1 MTRIHEGLLN
11 LFSIAPPLLSMKY
24 LAFNSLF
31 RLLAQSRVQGGF
43 VEMAE
48 CHTKVIVSLYFL

>member
-1 MTRIHEGLLN
+1 
-11 LFSIAPPLLSMKY
+11 MKY

-31 RLLAQSRVQGGF
+31 QLLAKARVQGGF